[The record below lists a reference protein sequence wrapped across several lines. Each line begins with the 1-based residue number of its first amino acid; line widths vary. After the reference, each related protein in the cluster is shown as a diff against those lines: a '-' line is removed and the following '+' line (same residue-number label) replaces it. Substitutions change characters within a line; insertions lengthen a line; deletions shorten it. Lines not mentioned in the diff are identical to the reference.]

1 MSRTIKA
8 ICVLI
13 GIFCTLNTIMPNSKT
28 KGEVAAENRVVKGVW
43 AATVFSL
50 DFPKNVTTNDTAL
63 REDIDRMIDNAKKL
77 GFNTVFFQVRP
88 SADAF
93 YKSEIF
99 PWSQYLTGAQGEA
112 PQNNFD
118 PLGYAVERAHAN
130 GIELHAWVNPYRVTA
145 TAKENAQQSERSI
158 AKKYPNLVV
167 EYSDG
172 KLYLNPGVPE
182 TNRLVTDGI
191 LEIVRNYSVDGIHID
206 DYFYLGSDFPDA
218 EAYTQYGGKFS
229 DIGDWRRS
237 NTYNL
242 IKSVHDAIKGENKNI
257 IFSVS
262 PNGIWAN
269 KNSNS
274 EGSRTNGKQAYYD
287 YYADTRAWVKD
298 GLVDLIMPQIYWNIG
313 YGAADFDEV
322 ARWWNTAAAGTGVKV
337 CVGMAAYKA
346 ADEKDESSPWYGA
359 KGTEELKNQQNLLRT
374 LENVEGY
381 SMYRLGSLLKNEFV
395 GAAVADINR
404 RSDSVFSDT
413 ADYPWAEEAVERLY
427 EKGVVNGMGDGS
439 FGCANN
445 VSRADFTLMITR
457 LMGKKADF
465 SENFSDVTADK
476 YYYKE
481 IGIAKALGYAS
492 GRGDNIFDP
501 VGNISRQDMAVMAY
515 RVLKSEGKI
524 SDGSVGELSAKFSDG
539 NEISDYAKTAV
550 AAMVKANY
558 LSGYDTGDFKP
569 QNCATRAETAVFM
582 DKIMNK

>member
-1 MSRTIKA
+1 
-8 ICVLI
+8 
-13 GIFCTLNTIMPNSKT
+13 
-28 KGEVAAENRVVKGVW
+28 
-43 AATVFSL
+43 
-50 DFPKNVTTNDTAL
+50 
-63 REDIDRMIDNAKKL
+63 
-77 GFNTVFFQVRP
+77 
-88 SADAF
+88 
-93 YKSEIF
+93 
-99 PWSQYLTGAQGEA
+99 
-112 PQNNFD
+112 
-118 PLGYAVERAHAN
+118 
-130 GIELHAWVNPYRVTA
+130 
-145 TAKENAQQSERSI
+145 
-158 AKKYPNLVV
+158 
-167 EYSDG
+167 
-172 KLYLNPGVPE
+172 
-182 TNRLVTDGI
+182 
-191 LEIVRNYSVDGIHID
+191 
-206 DYFYLGSDFPDA
+206 
-218 EAYTQYGGKFS
+218 
-229 DIGDWRRS
+229 
-237 NTYNL
+237 
-242 IKSVHDAIKGENKNI
+242 
-257 IFSVS
+257 
-262 PNGIWAN
+262 
-269 KNSNS
+269 
-274 EGSRTNGKQAYYD
+274 
-287 YYADTRAWVKD
+287 
-298 GLVDLIMPQIYWNIG
+298 
-313 YGAADFDEV
+313 
-322 ARWWNTAAAGTGVKV
+322 
-337 CVGMAAYKA
+337 
-346 ADEKDESSPWYGA
+346 
-359 KGTEELKNQQNLLRT
+359 
-374 LENVEGY
+374 
-381 SMYRLGSLLKNEFV
+381 MYRLGSLLKNEFV

-569 QNCATRAETAVFM
+569 QNSATRAETAVFM